1 MRFDPYAAMPSL
13 HVGWSVLVGLTVFRA
28 TSRTWL
34 RAVAVAHPVLMAL
47 AVTATGNHY
56 LVDSLAGALVA
67 LLAILAVGAWRRA
80 VQSPPAPARAHRSA
94 CVMGAALH
102 RRR

>member
-1 MRFDPYAAMPSL
+1 M
-13 HVGWSVLVGLTVFRA
+13 VFRA

-34 RAVAVAHPVLMAL
+34 RAIAIAHPVLMAL

-67 LLAILAVGAWRRA
+67 LLAILAWILASLAPLRVAPRA
-80 VQSPPAPARAHRSA
+80 AHAVVQAQRSA
-94 CVMGAALH
+94 A
-102 RRR
+102 

>member
-1 MRFDPYAAMPSL
+1 VRFDPYAAMPSL
-13 HVGWSVLVGLTVFRA
+13 HVGWSVLVAVAVFRA

-34 RAVAVAHPVLMAL
+34 RAVAVAHPALMAL

-67 LLAILAVGAWRRA
+67 LLAVLAAGVWRRA
-80 VQSPPAPARAHRSA
+80 VAQRPSPARAQRSA
-94 CVMGAALH
+94 A
-102 RRR
+102 